1 MWLTENPIVVEN
13 NLKHSN
19 LTRWLLVKAMDGI
32 FLHSSLWSLVDFQT
46 GVKIGWK
53 VDLIDPGFGRQNILT
68 DLTFLEIKKL
78 SEYRFV
84 PKQD

>member
-1 MWLTENPIVVEN
+1 MWLTENPIVVEI

-46 GVKIGWK
+46 GVKIG
-53 VDLIDPGFGRQNILT
+53 
-68 DLTFLEIKKL
+68 
-78 SEYRFV
+78 
-84 PKQD
+84 